1 MLIRVVAFVVCWVTI
16 FAFGSLARRIVRKNA
31 PFYAPTNILIVG
43 SVYGTALALVV
54 GLIPHFFIGSW
65 WATVV
70 LWVIGFLAANYI
82 GYQFDKIDW
91 AEKSGQTAMIAAAT
105 YIILTVGLFLLL

>member
-1 MLIRVVAFVVCWVTI
+1 
-16 FAFGSLARRIVRKNA
+16 
-31 PFYAPTNILIVG
+31 VG
-43 SVYGTALALVV
+43 SIFGAALALVV

-82 GYQFDKIDW
+82 GYQPDEIDW
-91 AEKSGQTAMIAAAT
+91 AKKAEQTALIAAAA
-105 YIILTVGLFLLL
+105 YVILSLGLFLLL